1 MRTYFFDTEFTGLRK
16 DTTLISIGIVSDTGD
31 RFYAELTDYDE
42 GMCDEWIEKNVL
54 DHLVLSGNAELEES
68 LAADNK
74 TTTVIGSKADVCC
87 ELMEWLEMDANF
99 DSDYAAVFVS
109 DVSHYD
115 MVLLIDLLAGNAM
128 KLPEFITPAC
138 HDINQDIATML
149 DISEKAAFDI
159 SREQLLTD
167 RGIALPKGQ
176 KHNALYDA
184 EVIKAIYDDFYV
196 GGVIKEATNGQGTDF
211 MRLQD
216 CEESQKAELNACSK
230 EEIIDILT
238 EGGYT
243 RTFNTNG
250 VDISVK
256 RKEIENRYAN
266 GDDVATLAMAYHISK
281 KAIRTLLNVPET
293 EDDKPMES
301 KDTQTCKE
309 TINRLHEEL
318 NEANDKILSLTKQL
332 DGERND
338 NTALKEQ
345 MASMEAK
352 IKELKSHAAE
362 SDSFYSRYQDQC
374 IKINQLNTTID
385 VLIDKI
391 NLLKAVY
398 A

>member
-1 MRTYFFDTEFTGLRK
+1 MRKIFFDTEFTGLRK

-159 SREQLLTD
+159 SREQLLTN
-167 RGIALPKGQ
+167 RGIDLPKGQ

-184 EVIKAIYDDFYV
+184 EVIKAIYEDFFSV
-196 GGVIKEATNGQGTDF
+196 GGQNREEKGTMSEQEMIKKLRELTSEVEKLKANKKSLAERNMQAEKENDDL
-211 MRLQD
+211 RKQIEQL
-216 CEESQKAELNACSK
+216 ESFNAEL
-230 EEIIDILT
+230 D
-238 EGGYT
+238 
-243 RTFNTNG
+243 
-250 VDISVK
+250 
-256 RKEIENRYAN
+256 
-266 GDDVATLAMAYHISK
+266 AT
-281 KAIRTLLNVPET
+281 V
-293 EDDKPMES
+293 
-301 KDTQTCKE
+301 
-309 TINRLHEEL
+309 
-318 NEANDKILSLTKQL
+318 
-332 DGERND
+332 
-338 NTALKEQ
+338 KEQ
-345 MASMEAK
+345 TEMLNGGKLYE
-352 IKELKSHAAE
+352 
-362 SDSFYSRYQDQC
+362 DYQEVC
-374 IKINQLNTTID
+374 IKNSKLNATVD
-385 VLIDKI
+385 VLVEKI
-391 NLLKAVY
+391 SMLKAVGCHG
-398 A
+398 

>member
-159 SREQLLTD
+159 SRERLLTD
-167 RGIALPKGQ
+167 RGIDLPKGQ

-184 EVIKAIYDDFYV
+184 EVIKAIYEDFFSV
-196 GGVIKEATNGQGTDF
+196 GGQNREEKGTMSEQEMIKKLGELTSEVEKLKANKKSLAERNMQAEKENDDL
-211 MRLQD
+211 RKQIEQL
-216 CEESQKAELNACSK
+216 ESFNAEL
-230 EEIIDILT
+230 D
-238 EGGYT
+238 
-243 RTFNTNG
+243 
-250 VDISVK
+250 
-256 RKEIENRYAN
+256 
-266 GDDVATLAMAYHISK
+266 AT
-281 KAIRTLLNVPET
+281 V
-293 EDDKPMES
+293 
-301 KDTQTCKE
+301 
-309 TINRLHEEL
+309 
-318 NEANDKILSLTKQL
+318 
-332 DGERND
+332 
-338 NTALKEQ
+338 KEQ
-345 MASMEAK
+345 TEMLNGGKLYE
-352 IKELKSHAAE
+352 
-362 SDSFYSRYQDQC
+362 DYQEVC
-374 IKINQLNTTID
+374 IKNSKLNATVD
-385 VLIDKI
+385 VLVEKI
-391 NLLKAVY
+391 SMLKAVGCHG
-398 A
+398 